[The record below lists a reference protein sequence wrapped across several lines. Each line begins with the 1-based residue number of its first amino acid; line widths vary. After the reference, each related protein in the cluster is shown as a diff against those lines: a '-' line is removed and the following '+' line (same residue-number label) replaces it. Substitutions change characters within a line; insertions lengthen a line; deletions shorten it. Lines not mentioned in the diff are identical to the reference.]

1 MSHLSPERLAAL
13 VDDAPTSTELAHLV
27 ACTECAR
34 ERASYSALA
43 ALTKSA
49 PTLDVPLTTWGQL
62 APSLRKH
69 GVIAGPPRGALYR
82 TARMSMRIA
91 AGVTLIAGGMAAGRF
106 SAGARVV
113 PSLAELKSP
122 PATFASVEAAEAARI
137 EAEMQW
143 DAASKFIMASATP
156 RAVHLSRA
164 DVQRE
169 MSRLETI
176 RRTAQSAAT
185 KDPTLER
192 IADIA
197 MTGYVAKFRTLQA
210 AGPATVSQTV
220 Y

>member
-13 VDDAPTSTELAHLV
+13 VDDAPSSTELAHLV

-34 ERASYSALA
+34 ERASYSALT

-69 GVIAGPPRGALYR
+69 GVIAGPPRGVVYR

-91 AGVTLIAGGMAAGRF
+91 AGVTLIVGGMAAGRM

-113 PSLAELKSP
+113 PSVAELRGGTT
-122 PATFASVEAAEAARI
+122 TFASLEAAEQARVD
-137 EAEMQW
+137 AELRW

-156 RAVHLSRA
+156 ALARESR
-164 DVQRE
+164 DEVQKE
-169 MSRLETI
+169 MSGLWAI
-176 RRTAQSAAT
+176 RRIARSIPRQ
-185 KDPTLER
+185 DPTIDR
-192 IADIA
+192 IVDLTTSQYNARYQ
-197 MTGYVAKFRTLQA
+197 TWQA
-210 AGPATVSQTV
+210 TAPATVSQTV

>member
-34 ERASYSALA
+34 ERASYSALT

-69 GVIAGPPRGALYR
+69 GVIAGPPRGVVYR

-113 PSLAELKSP
+113 PSLAELRGP
-122 PATFASVEAAEAARI
+122 VTFASVEAAEQALTAA
-137 EAEMQW
+137 EQQW
-143 DAASKFIMASATP
+143 DAASQFIMTAAPSVS
-156 RAVHLSRA
+156 VHQSSA
-164 DVQRE
+164 DVQKE
-169 MSRLETI
+169 MSGLFAI
-176 RRTAQSAAT
+176 RRAARSIPRQ
-185 KDPTLER
+185 DPRMDR
-192 IADIA
+192 IVDLVTSEY
-197 MTGYVAKFRTLQA
+197 TGRFQTLQA
-210 AGPATVSQTV
+210 AAPVTVSQTI